1 MAGLLVGGA
10 ACGIPGD
17 AALGRATGGGAYGIG
32 SPGEAF
38 MPTPG
43 RAAVPYAKKARTFV
57 RALISNMAVRGG
69 D

>member
-1 MAGLLVGGA
+1 
-10 ACGIPGD
+10 
-17 AALGRATGGGAYGIG
+17 
-32 SPGEAF
+32 

-69 D
+69 LTRFARRYSAHPWA